1 MAKIMTEAVIA
12 TFRNDTLVASLA
24 GETLKEYQMKKHG
37 WTEAQWK
44 EYYDIYVSYVV
55 EPHKRDIELV
65 SATAAHIHHELYQ
78 GVIERLQK
86 KRDKVPEL
94 RDLIEVMYTE
104 SDLNEFLSK
113 TLFGK

>member
-1 MAKIMTEAVIA
+1 MANIMTEAVIA

-24 GETLKEYQMKKHG
+24 GESLKEYQMKKHG

-44 EYYDIYVSYVV
+44 EYYDVYVSYVV

-65 SATAAHIHHELYQ
+65 SATAAHNQ